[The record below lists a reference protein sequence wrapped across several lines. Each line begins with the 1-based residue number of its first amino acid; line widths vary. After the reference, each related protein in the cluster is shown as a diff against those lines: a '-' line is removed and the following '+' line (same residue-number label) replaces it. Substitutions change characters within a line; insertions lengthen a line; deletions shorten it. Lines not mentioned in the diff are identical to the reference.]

1 MAISAKDVMALRK
14 QTGLG
19 MMECKAALEETDG
32 DMDAAAE
39 LVRKKFG
46 AKMAGRSD
54 RENAEGK
61 IAVAVSDDG
70 ATAALVQVNTETD
83 FTANNDA
90 FTAMADQIAQLALA
104 QGPGDVAKTDE
115 MEAAIEEVRLTTQEN
130 IQFAKG
136 RVVGGP
142 GQKVGHYVHF
152 TGKVG
157 VVVAVEGEASEELLK
172 DLCMHVSAVSPSP
185 IAIVPE
191 EVPADMIEKEKQFAM
206 QEAVDSGKPAEIAE
220 KMVTGKMRKFTE
232 ELALTKQKFVKD
244 EKLKVED
251 ILPSGTT
258 IKAFARY
265 QTGS

>member
-19 MMECKAALEETDG
+19 MMECKAALTEVDG

-46 AKMAGRSD
+46 AKMAGRAD
-54 RENAEGK
+54 RENTEGK
-61 IAVAVSDDG
+61 VCVSVSDDG
-70 ATAALVQVNTETD
+70 TTGAIVQVNTETD
-83 FTANNDA
+83 FTANTVA
-90 FTAMADQIAQLALA
+90 FQAMAQNIADLGLL
-104 QGPGDVAKTDE
+104 QGPGEISKTDD
-115 MEAAIEEVRLTTQEN
+115 MERAIEATRITTQEN

-136 RVVGGP
+136 QVVGGE

-157 VVVAVEGEASEELLK
+157 VVVAVEGEASDELLK
-172 DLCMHVSAVSPSP
+172 DLCMHVSAVSPAP
-185 IAIVPE
+185 LAINPE
-191 EVPADMIEKEKQFAM
+191 DVPADLIEKEKAFAK
-206 QEAVDSGKPAEIAE
+206 QEAIDSGKPDEIAE

-232 ELALTKQKFVKD
+232 ELSLTKQKFVKD
-244 EKLKVED
+244 EKQKIED
-251 ILPSGTT
+251 LLPDGTT

-265 QTGS
+265 SIG